1 MKMNDMRA
9 PRTRKILEVDVVT
22 QTEDN
27 MKVAELVRLYSSSG
41 VCVVGMYENAQQRNL
56 GDPTSPKWSIGRS
69 ARNGV
74 QVLIQKTL
82 EVGLFHSLEEV
93 R

>member
-27 MKVAELVRLYSSSG
+27 MNVAALVRLYSSSG
-41 VCVVGMYENAQQRNL
+41 VCVVGMYETAQQRNL
-56 GDPTSPKWSIGRS
+56 GDPMSPQMDYW
-69 ARNGV
+69 
-74 QVLIQKTL
+74 
-82 EVGLFHSLEEV
+82 
-93 R
+93 